1 MSNLQLDIK
10 NDPKF
15 SIGDYFPAL
24 DGLRGLAILMII
36 LHHNFDFL
44 SFTRPAWI
52 SLDLFFVLS
61 GFLIT
66 GILIKKR
73 NTFRFLWNFY
83 ARRILRIFPIYYLSI
98 VIFLFILPNLIKYP
112 ISLDYFIIN
121 QYWFWLEIQNWLF
134 ILKPNGNNNFLNHYW
149 SLALEEQFYLV
160 SPWIILLIK
169 LFQKI
174 ISFLLGL
181 LLVLLAL
188 RLALWNLHI
197 DNISYI
203 NLYAFTRIDGLCV
216 GSLLAIFRSQGNF
229 RITNF
234 NKILI
239 LLFLSLIFIV
249 LPLFKIIYNT
259 KLPYLAC
266 CLYPAI
272 ALFWGA
278 IVWSSIHSGNMMYR
292 IFNNRILIFFR
303 KISYGLY
310 IFHWPINRILQLRME
325 MFTNQQQL
333 FWNNVIL
340 ALISTSIAILIYILS
355 YYTFKRYFLGL
366 KRYFT

>member
-1 MSNLQLDIK
+1 MNNLQLNTR
-10 NDPKF
+10 NDTRF

-44 SFTRPAWI
+44 PFTRPAWI

-73 NTFRFLWNFY
+73 ESVRFLWNFY
-83 ARRILRIFPIYYLSI
+83 ARRMLRIFPLYYLSI
-98 VIFLFILPNLIKYP
+98 IIFLFILPNLIKYP
-112 ISLDYFIIN
+112 ISIDYFIVN
-121 QYWFWLEIQNWLF
+121 QYWFWFEIQNWLF

-169 LFQKI
+169 PFQKV
-174 ISFLLGL
+174 ISFLLGM
-181 LLVLLAL
+181 LLVLLAI

-203 NLYAFTRIDGLCV
+203 NLYTFTRIDGLCV

-229 RITNF
+229 GLKNF
-234 NKILI
+234 NKVLGILFI
-239 LLFLSLIFIV
+239 LLVFIV
-249 LPLFKIIYNT
+249 FPFFKMIYHT
-259 KLPYLAC
+259 KLPYQAC

-278 IVWSSIHSGNMMYR
+278 IVWSSIRPESLMYR
-292 IFNNRILIFFR
+292 VFNNRLLIFFG

-310 IFHWPINRILQLRME
+310 IFHWPINRILRLKIEIFTSQQL
-325 MFTNQQQL
+325 L
-333 FWNNVIL
+333 FWNNIIV
-340 ALISTSIAILIYILS
+340 ALTSTSIAILVSVLS
-355 YYTFKRYFLGL
+355 YYTYEKYFLGL
-366 KRYFT
+366 KRYFN

>member
-1 MSNLQLDIK
+1 MSNPQLDIK
-10 NDPKF
+10 NDQKF

-44 SFTRPAWI
+44 SFTHLAWI

-73 NTFRFLWNFY
+73 DTVHFLWSFY
-83 ARRILRIFPIYYLSI
+83 GRRVLRIFPIYYLSI
-98 VIFLFILPNLIKYP
+98 IIFLFILPNLIKYP
-112 ISLDYFIIN
+112 LSLDYFIIN

-169 LFQKI
+169 QFQKV

-197 DNISYI
+197 DNVSYI

-229 RITNF
+229 GIKNF

-239 LLFLSLIFIV
+239 ILFLSFVFIV
-249 LPLFKIIYNT
+249 LPLFKIIYNA
-259 KLPYLAC
+259 KLPYQAC

-278 IVWSSIHSGNMMYR
+278 IVWSSIRPENIMYR
-292 IFNNRILIFFR
+292 IFNNRVLIFFG

-325 MFTNQQQL
+325 IFTNQQQL

-340 ALISTSIAILIYILS
+340 ALISTSIAILVSILS
-355 YYTFKRYFLGL
+355 YYTYERYFLGL